1 MSDIREIM
9 TTEPNICTPLTSIE
23 NIEKLMAD
31 TNSKEIL
38 VVDTI
43 LEKHVVGIIN
53 KSDIDAK
60 AEAQEVKH
68 ESLNAE
74 QCMRPTPF
82 QVRETTSIEECDRI
96 LMANKIDHLVIV
108 DEEGH
113 LCGVY
118 KPAGLLPVGQ

>member
-9 TTEPNICTPLTSIE
+9 TADPNICTPLTSIA

-31 TNSKEIL
+31 TNSKEIV
-38 VVDTI
+38 VVDT
-43 LEKHVVGIIN
+43 LEEKHVVGMIN
-53 KSDIDAK
+53 KADIDAK
-60 AEAQEVKH
+60 AQVQEVKH

-74 QCMRPTPF
+74 QCMRPIIF
-82 QVRETTSIEECDRI
+82 QVRETTSIEDCDRI
-96 LMANKIDHLVIV
+96 LEANNIDHLVIV

-118 KPAGLLPVGQ
+118 NPAGLLPIGQ